1 MVKIVLDAGHGA
13 GKVFNRGGL
22 LFNEGDQNYK
32 FSLLLKKELEKYKN
46 VEVLL
51 TRKNITDDPS
61 LEDRGKMYPGAD
73 LFCSIH
79 TNAFE
84 NSSAKGTETWVS
96 VRNNLNFGKI
106 FNDVTVKTLGT
117 VDRGVKQRKQDDGRD
132 WYGVLRNSTAKY
144 SLLIENV
151 FHTNLED
158 SKIYL
163 AKQNE
168 LAEAQAGAIAL
179 YYNLTKKVTSKVKA
193 VSDYNGFKKK
203 GDSFV
208 YFRQSG
214 TQAFGWQKINGYW
227 YFFRKGTGTMVTGW
241 QKINNRWRFFD
252 DKGRYYGDG
261 EIKHLTTPLPFN

>member
-13 GKVFNRGGL
+13 GKAFNRGGL

-32 FSLLLKKELEKYKN
+32 YSLLLKKELEKYKN

-51 TRKNITDDPS
+51 TRKNTTDDPS
-61 LEDRGKMYPGAD
+61 LEARGKMYPGAD
-73 LFCSIH
+73 LFISIH

-96 VRNNLNFGKI
+96 VRNDLKFGKI

-117 VDRGVKQRKQDDGRD
+117 VDRGVKQRKQSNGQD
-132 WYGVLRNSTAKY
+132 WYGVLRSSTAKY

-168 LAEAQAGAIAL
+168 LAEAQAGAIAN
-179 YYNLTKKVTSKVKA
+179 YYNLSKKQVAQVK
-193 VSDYNGFKKK
+193 STNNYNGFKKK
-203 GDSFV
+203 GDSLV

-214 TQAFGWQKINGYW
+214 TQAFGWQKINGSW
-227 YFFRKGTGTMVTGW
+227 YYFRKGTGTTVTGF
-241 QKINNRWRFFD
+241 QYINKRWRYFD
-252 DKGRYYGDG
+252 NNGKYVGDG
-261 EIKHLTTPLPFN
+261 EIKRLSTPLPFN